1 MEDVAMA
8 GGCCCCCHGCAKVL
22 DSDSVT
28 RGLPVWPKSWL
39 GVGDLRGSFIIVLL
53 TAFYSF
59 WK

>member
-1 MEDVAMA
+1 MA

-39 GVGDLRGSFIIVLL
+39 GVGDLRSS
-53 TAFYSF
+53 Y
-59 WK
+59 